1 MSDQTAPPS
10 LSPESDGSP
19 ALPLFLL
26 AIVPAAPFIA
36 LVLTHAGG
44 IAIDHLPASLAAQ
57 LAIVGS
63 GAGLLLLTALWLD
76 RREARRAAA
85 EASDDDAG

>member
-10 LSPESDGSP
+10 LSSENDGSP

-26 AIVPAAPFIA
+26 AVVPAALFIA

-44 IAIDHLPASLAAQ
+44 IALDHLPESLAAQ

-76 RREARRAAA
+76 RREARRVPLD
-85 EASDDDAG
+85 ERDDAR